1 MTSGF
6 LWLAATTGLLS
17 LLTPCVFPM
26 VPVTI
31 AYFSAPEDRHSS
43 NVRRALLFGLGIIGT
58 FTVLGLVLAALFGA
72 AGLNRFAADP
82 WVNLT
87 LAALFLLF
95 AANLFD
101 WLELR
106 LPWRAINAIDRSARE
121 KPKGSSLGA
130 LLMGATF
137 TLTSVTCTA
146 PFVGTLLVLA
156 SQGSWM
162 MPVVGMVVYSTAFAL
177 PFVALAFAPQLVA
190 RLPRSGE
197 WIRTLRVLIGILE
210 VGAAVKFVSNAD
222 LVLGWGVFTR
232 SVVLFV
238 WMLLAIVAAG
248 YLGRGLRSKFARG
261 ESRPA
266 GELPPTGDLRPSAL
280 VPLLAGLVLAGWL
293 GSGLTGRPLR
303 QIEAFLPPSIPIASS
318 AVGRGTVPTWMLND
332 YDGALRSA
340 RASGK
345 LVFVDF
351 TGYTCTNCRWMEA
364 NIFNRPDV
372 GAELGQFVLARL
384 YTDGEGEMYERQQ
397 SFQEKTFGTVALPLY
412 AVVDSDGKV
421 RATFT
426 GLTRDPAEFI
436 AFLQRGRA

>member
-43 NVRRALLFGLGIIGT
+43 SVRRALLFGLGIIGT
-58 FTVLGLVLAALFGA
+58 FTVLGLALATLFGA

-156 SQGSWM
+156 SQGTWL

-177 PFVALAFAPQLVA
+177 PFVALAFAPRMVA
-190 RLPRSGE
+190 RLPRSGQ
-197 WIRTLRVLIGILE
+197 WIRSLRVLIGILE
-210 VGAAVKFVSNAD
+210 IGAAVKFVSNAD

-232 SVVLFV
+232 PVVLFV
-238 WMLLAIVAAG
+238 WTALAIVGAA
-248 YLGRGLRSKFARG
+248 YLGRDLKSKVERHELRLA
-261 ESRPA
+261 
-266 GELPPTGDLRPSAL
+266 AL
-280 VPLLAGLVLAGWL
+280 VPLLAALVLAAWL

-303 QIEAFLPPSIPIASS
+303 QIEAFLPPSVPIASS
-318 AVGRGTVPTWMLND
+318 VVGRGTVPTWMLND
-332 YDGALRSA
+332 YDGALRTA

-384 YTDGEGEMYERQQ
+384 YTDGDGAMYERQQ
-397 SFQEKTFGTVALPLY
+397 SFQEQKFGTVALPLY
-412 AVVDSDGKV
+412 AVVDSDGNV

-436 AFLQRGRA
+436 AFLHRSRA

>member
-31 AYFSAPEDRHSS
+31 AYFSAPEDHHSS

-58 FTVLGLVLAALFGA
+58 FTVLGLALAALFGA
-72 AGLNRFAADP
+72 AGLNRFAANP

-121 KPKGSSLGA
+121 KPSGSSLGA

-162 MPVVGMVVYSTAFAL
+162 MPVVGMIVYSTAFAL
-177 PFVALAFAPQLVA
+177 PFVALAFAPRMVV

-197 WIRTLRVLIGILE
+197 WIRSLRVLIGILE
-210 VGAAVKFVSNAD
+210 VGAAVKFISNAD

-232 SVVLFV
+232 PVVLFA
-238 WMLLAIVAAG
+238 WMLLAIVGAA
-248 YLGRGLRSKFARG
+248 YLGRGLRAKLARH
-261 ESRPA
+261 E
-266 GELPPTGDLRPSAL
+266 LRPVAV
-280 VPLLAGLVLAGWL
+280 VPVIVALVLAGWL
-293 GSGLTGRPLR
+293 GSGLRGRPLR
-303 QIEAFLPPSIPIASS
+303 QIEAFLPPSAPIASS
-318 AVGRGTVPTWMLND
+318 ALGRGTVPTWVLND
-332 YDGALRSA
+332 YDGALRTA
-340 RASGK
+340 RISGK

-364 NIFNRPDV
+364 NIFSRPDV
-372 GAELGQFVLARL
+372 GAELSEFVLARL
-384 YTDGEGEMYERQQ
+384 YTDGEGEMYEKQQ
-397 SFQEKTFGTVALPLY
+397 AFQEHTFGTVALPLY
-412 AVVDSDGKV
+412 AVVDSEGKV

-436 AFLQRGRA
+436 AFLHRGRA